1 NLLQAARDEGLPSLL
16 LLQNLD
22 EQDKR
27 RRTDRVAQLA
37 NDSRS
42 RARLAQ
48 LLINLCA
55 ADHLAGIH
63 IDLQAA
69 PNEWSD
75 LEPIVADLGRALRRN
90 KLKLEVDVPPGVD
103 SALLPALA
111 QTADRLV
118 ILAFDEYDADG

>member
-1 NLLQAARDEGLPSLL
+1 QM
-16 LLQNLD
+16 
-22 EQDKR
+22 
-27 RRTDRVAQLA
+27 
-37 NDSRS
+37 
-42 RARLAQ
+42 
-48 LLINLCA
+48 LINLCA

-118 ILAFDEYDADG
+118 ILAFDEYDADGPPGPIASDVFVESSLQAAVAY